1 MKNKKLIYR
10 IGLLR
15 KLREI
20 LCTTI
25 PTLLSIHTKNGKESD
40 LAMRCKNYLF
50 NFLLLLTLFIVSCND
65 SETDST
71 EKYFLNPIAEIDL
84 SSFLSEPSGIVY
96 NSISNSFYVVSD
108 TISKIFEID
117 LEGNLL
123 NAININADDLEGIS
137 LSKNSDTIYVVEESD
152 HLITSFLTNGSRIGS
167 ISISVST
174 NSSNSLE
181 GITID
186 DRYNIFVINEK
197 VPRYLI
203 KLENNLEVSRV
214 EITAV
219 KDLSDICYDP
229 ILDCMWIISDES
241 EKIIKITNSGSVIA
255 QWQIPFSK
263 GEGITLVN
271 DKIYVV
277 RDTDAKMFIFNKPGS

>member
-1 MKNKKLIYR
+1 
-10 IGLLR
+10 
-15 KLREI
+15 
-20 LCTTI
+20 
-25 PTLLSIHTKNGKESD
+25 
-40 LAMRCKNYLF
+40 
-50 NFLLLLTLFIVSCND
+50 LFIVSCND

-108 TISKIFEID
+108 TISKLFEID

-152 HLITSFLTNGSRIGS
+152 HLITSFLTNGSKIGS
-167 ISISVST
+167 ISINVST

-186 DRYNIFVINEK
+186 DRYSIFVINEK
-197 VPRYLI
+197 APRYLI

-229 ILDCMWIISDES
+229 ILECMWIISDES
-241 EKIIKITNSGSVIA
+241 EKIIKITNSGYVISE
-255 QWQIPFSK
+255 WQIPFSK

-271 DKIYVV
+271 NKIYVV
-277 RDTDAKMFIFNKPGS
+277 RDSDAKMFIFNKPNS

>member
-1 MKNKKLIYR
+1 
-10 IGLLR
+10 
-15 KLREI
+15 
-20 LCTTI
+20 
-25 PTLLSIHTKNGKESD
+25 
-40 LAMRCKNYLF
+40 MRRKNYLY
-50 NFLLLLTLFIVSCND
+50 NILLLLTLFIVSCND
-65 SETDST
+65 SQTDSN
-71 EKYFLNPIAEIDL
+71 EKYFLNPISEIDL

-96 NSISNSFYVVSD
+96 NSLTNSLYVVSD
-108 TISKIFEID
+108 TISKLFEID

-152 HLITSFLTNGSRIGS
+152 HLITSFLTNGSKIGS
-167 ISISVST
+167 ISINVST

-186 DRYNIFVINEK
+186 DRYSIFVINEK
-197 VPRYLI
+197 APRYLI

-229 ILDCMWIISDES
+229 ILECMWIISDES
-241 EKIIKITNSGSVIA
+241 EKIIKITNSGYVISE
-255 QWQIPFSK
+255 WQIPFSK

-271 DKIYVV
+271 NKIYVV
-277 RDTDAKMFIFNKPGS
+277 RDSDAKMFIFNKPNS

>member
-1 MKNKKLIYR
+1 
-10 IGLLR
+10 
-15 KLREI
+15 
-20 LCTTI
+20 
-25 PTLLSIHTKNGKESD
+25 
-40 LAMRCKNYLF
+40 MRRKNYLY
-50 NFLLLLTLFIVSCND
+50 NILLLLTLFIVSCND
-65 SETDST
+65 SQTDSN
-71 EKYFLNPIAEIDL
+71 EKYFLNPISEIDL

-96 NSISNSFYVVSD
+96 NSLTNSLYVVSD
-108 TISKIFEID
+108 TISKLFEID

-152 HLITSFLTNGSRIGS
+152 HLITSFLTNGSKIGS
-167 ISISVST
+167 ISINVST

-186 DRYNIFVINEK
+186 DRYSIFVINEK
-197 VPRYLI
+197 APRYLI

-229 ILDCMWIISDES
+229 ILECMWIISDES
-241 EKIIKITNSGSVIA
+241 EKIIKITNSGYVISE
-255 QWQIPFSK
+255 WQIPFSK

-271 DKIYVV
+271 NKIYVV
-277 RDTDAKMFIFNKPGS
+277 RDSDAKMFIFNKPKS

>member
-1 MKNKKLIYR
+1 
-10 IGLLR
+10 
-15 KLREI
+15 
-20 LCTTI
+20 
-25 PTLLSIHTKNGKESD
+25 
-40 LAMRCKNYLF
+40 
-50 NFLLLLTLFIVSCND
+50 LFIVSCND
-65 SETDST
+65 AETDSA
-71 EKYFLNPIAEIDL
+71 EKYFLNPISEIDL

-96 NSISNSFYVVSD
+96 NSITNSFYVVSD

-152 HLITSFLTNGSRIGS
+152 HLITSFLTNGSKIGS
-167 ISISVST
+167 ISINVST

-197 VPRYLI
+197 TPRYLI
-203 KLENNLEVSRV
+203 KLENNLEVSRA

-277 RDTDAKMFIFNKPGS
+277 RDSDAKMFIFNKPGS

>member
-1 MKNKKLIYR
+1 
-10 IGLLR
+10 
-15 KLREI
+15 
-20 LCTTI
+20 
-25 PTLLSIHTKNGKESD
+25 
-40 LAMRCKNYLF
+40 
-50 NFLLLLTLFIVSCND
+50 LFIVSCND

-96 NSISNSFYVVSD
+96 NSITNSFYVVSD

-137 LSKNSDTIYVVEESD
+137 LSKNLDTIYVVEESD
-152 HLITSFLTNGSRIGS
+152 HLITSFLTNGSKIGS
-167 ISISVST
+167 ISINVST

-197 VPRYLI
+197 APRYLI

-277 RDTDAKMFIFNKPGS
+277 RDSDAKMFIFNKPGS

>member
-1 MKNKKLIYR
+1 
-10 IGLLR
+10 
-15 KLREI
+15 
-20 LCTTI
+20 
-25 PTLLSIHTKNGKESD
+25 
-40 LAMRCKNYLF
+40 MRRKNYLF
-50 NFLLLLTLFIVSCND
+50 IFLLLLTLFIVSCND

-96 NSISNSFYVVSD
+96 NSITNSFYVVSD

-137 LSKNSDTIYVVEESD
+137 LSKNLDTIYVVEESD
-152 HLITSFLTNGSRIGS
+152 HLITSLLTNGSKIGS
-167 ISISVST
+167 ISINVST

-197 VPRYLI
+197 APRYLI

-277 RDTDAKMFIFNKPGS
+277 RDSDAKMFIFNKPGS